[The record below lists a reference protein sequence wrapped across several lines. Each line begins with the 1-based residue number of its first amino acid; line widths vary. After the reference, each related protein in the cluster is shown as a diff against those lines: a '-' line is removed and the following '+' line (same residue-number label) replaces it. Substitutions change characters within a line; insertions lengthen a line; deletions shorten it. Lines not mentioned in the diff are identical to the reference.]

1 MKQSLGRGL
10 EQKLRNIPSTSTED
24 GAVAAAAEQEQE
36 TAPEMETAAGAAVLI
51 SARKATGGRF
61 GKDTGKATTRATRA
75 DSIPASD
82 RSQCR
87 SRMERSEAEAAIT
100 DR

>member
-1 MKQSLGRGL
+1 METASQA
-10 EQKLRNIPSTSTED
+10 EFPEMEMEAETET
-24 GAVAAAAEQEQE
+24 AVAAAAEQEQE
-36 TAPEMETAAGAAVLI
+36 TAAGAAVPI
-51 SARKATGGRF
+51 SARKATGGRS
-61 GKDTGKATTRATRA
+61 GKDIGKVTTRATRA

-87 SRMERSEAEAAIT
+87 SRMERPEAAAAIT

>member
-1 MKQSLGRGL
+1 METASQA
-10 EQKLRNIPSTSTED
+10 EFPEMEMEAETET
-24 GAVAAAAEQEQE
+24 AVAAAAEQEQE
-36 TAPEMETAAGAAVLI
+36 TAPEMETAAGAAVPI
-51 SARKATGGRF
+51 SARKATGGRS
-61 GKDTGKATTRATRA
+61 GKDIGKVTTRATRA

-87 SRMERSEAEAAIT
+87 SRMERPEAAAAIT

>member
-1 MKQSLGRGL
+1 METASQA
-10 EQKLRNIPSTSTED
+10 EFPEMEMEAETET
-24 GAVAAAAEQEQE
+24 AVAAAAGQEQ
-36 TAPEMETAAGAAVLI
+36 ETAAGAAVPI
-51 SARKATGGRF
+51 SARKATGGRS
-61 GKDTGKATTRATRA
+61 GKDIGKVTTRATRA

-87 SRMERSEAEAAIT
+87 SRMERPEAAAAIT